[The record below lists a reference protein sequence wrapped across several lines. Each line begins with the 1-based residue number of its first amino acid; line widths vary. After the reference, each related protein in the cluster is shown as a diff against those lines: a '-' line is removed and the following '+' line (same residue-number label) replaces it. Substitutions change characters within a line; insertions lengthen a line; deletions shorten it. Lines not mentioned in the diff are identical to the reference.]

1 MLAGFSPGY
10 KQITV
15 GDDVIKMPSDK
26 VVSFK
31 RASGAT
37 YINKSGVLTVA
48 EVDEP
53 RFEREGLLIE
63 GQRTNYHL
71 NSLTPSKWGATT
83 SVTITESGVD
93 EFGFTYGRFQI
104 KDEKIGTNTTMNIAA
119 VSGGRGVDVTG
130 TEKYVT
136 TSCRVKSDSANIQ
149 CRIRFE
155 RYDGSAYFY
164 LADAYL
170 R

>member
-1 MLAGFSPGY
+1 PGY

-83 SVTITESGVD
+83 SVTI
-93 EFGFTYGRFQI
+93 
-104 KDEKIGTNTTMNIAA
+104 
-119 VSGGRGVDVTG
+119 
-130 TEKYVT
+130 
-136 TSCRVKSDSANIQ
+136 
-149 CRIRFE
+149 
-155 RYDGSAYFY
+155 
-164 LADAYL
+164 
-170 R
+170 